1 MSSQVTGTQYVEK
14 FDYNQLKDRKYTADD
29 YNVDAE
35 MAKGPLQNRR
45 CTDCLFLLIFM
56 GFLGLMGYMTIDGYV
71 NGDAEK
77 MLAPIM
83 TPGIIC
89 GYNNT

>member
-1 MSSQVTGTQYVEK
+1 
-14 FDYNQLKDRKYTADD
+14 
-29 YNVDAE
+29 
-35 MAKGPLQNRR
+35 
-45 CTDCLFLLIFM
+45 M

-89 GYNNT
+89 GYNNANGNAEGYPYLFITDLS